1 MKKSLLKLLFVCVSV
16 SSLAF
21 GGEVLAVVNGDKITT
36 DVAPK
41 DFKTLDKSMQ
51 EVILDRLIEKKLA
64 SDYALST
71 DIAKSEVFKK
81 SLEHILKMS
90 PQPAKDSDNLAEI
103 LKKDA
108 TMAGY
113 TQEQL
118 YSKKGLLAFDF
129 LLNDH
134 AEKMKLTDEEVK
146 EFYEMQKYK
155 YDTPAMLELLTIVV
169 EDVNLAKEIKEKIEK
184 SDNKL
189 ETFSALAREHSLAP
203 GAKENGYFGKIAI
216 SDMNEVIKAQL
227 KGLKRNELS
236 LKLVKTQFGYQF
248 FYVLNDIPEF
258 NSKFED
264 VKTAVNDELVQKE
277 VKRWAM
283 NTISELKKSAS
294 IEIK

>member
-1 MKKSLLKLLFVCVSV
+1 MKKSLLKLLCMCACV

-21 GGEVLAVVNGDKITT
+21 GAEVLAVVNGDNITT

-41 DFKTLDKSMQ
+41 EFKTLDKKLQ
-51 EVILDRLIEKKLA
+51 KVIVDRLIEKKLA

-71 DIAKSEVFKK
+71 DIAKSDVFKK

-90 PQPAKDSDNLAEI
+90 SKTKKDSDNLAEL

-108 TMAGY
+108 TIAGY
-113 TQEQL
+113 SQEQL

-129 LLNDH
+129 LLNEH
-134 AEKMKLTDEEVK
+134 AEKMNITDEKLK

-155 YDTPAMLELLTIVV
+155 YDTPAMLELLTIVI
-169 EDVNLAKEIKEKIEK
+169 EDETLAKEIKEKIEK

-189 ETFSALAREHSLAP
+189 ETFSTLAREHSLVP

-216 SDMNEVIKAQL
+216 VDMHDVIKAQL
-227 KGLKRNELS
+227 KDLKRNDLS
-236 LKLVKTQFGYQF
+236 LTLAKTEFGYQF
-248 FYVLNDIPEF
+248 FYILNDIPEF
-258 NSKFED
+258 NSTFEG
-264 VKTAVNDELVQKE
+264 VKSAVNDELVQKE
-277 VKRWAM
+277 VKLWAM
-283 NTISELKKSAS
+283 NTIAELKKSAS